1 MSFQELMRSDISFLF
16 NALMSLFAVL
26 FVVALTKKWSGR
38 YRVETR
44 NVSEV
49 DNTSEEVV
57 FYHSPGWLEKSYKFR
72 MFYLF
77 LLIFATLTFVK
88 YKFILHTSAFEPI
101 WLHSGIIACC
111 WLIFFVISLRD

>member
-38 YRVETR
+38 YRVESR
-44 NVSEV
+44 NEPEGDNASEGLA
-49 DNTSEEVV
+49 
-57 FYHSPGWLEKSYKFR
+57 FYYNPGWLEKSYKFR

-77 LLIFATLTFVK
+77 LLFFVTLTFVK

-101 WLHSGIIACC
+101 WLHVGIIACC
-111 WLIFFVISLRD
+111 WLILFIISVRD

>member
-1 MSFQELMRSDISFLF
+1 MSFQELMRSDISILI
-16 NALMSLFAVL
+16 NALISLIAVL
-26 FVVALTKKWSGR
+26 VVVALTKSQTRR
-38 YRVETR
+38 YRIETR

-49 DNTSEEVV
+49 DNTSEEIV

-88 YKFILHTSAFEPI
+88 YKFILHTSAFEPL
-101 WLHSGIIACC
+101 WLHAGIIACC
-111 WLIFFVISLRD
+111 WLILFVISLRD